1 MTVDMGSP
9 MAARLQH
16 SPTGV
21 CVIRI
26 EVQSRGILITLRINP
41 DAEQVSTER
50 VRRVVDIETAVQI
63 VSDFLDTFAS
73 GSTAEGDHP
82 G

>member
-1 MTVDMGSP
+1 LTVDMGSP
-9 MAARLQH
+9 MEARLRY

-21 CVIRI
+21 CVIRV

-50 VRRVVDIETAVQI
+50 VHRVADVETAVQI
-63 VSDFLDTFAS
+63 VSDFLGGFARD
-73 GSTAEGDHP
+73 STAE
-82 G
+82 

>member
-1 MTVDMGSP
+1 LTVDMGSP
-9 MAARLQH
+9 MVARMRH

-21 CVIRI
+21 CVIRV

-50 VRRVVDIETAVQI
+50 VHRVADVETAVQI
-63 VSDFLDTFAS
+63 VSDFLSSFAG
-73 GSTAEGDHP
+73 GSTAK
-82 G
+82 